1 MPISVSVS
9 WLLRK
14 RPCVTGLE
22 LGFKLQGLQPGER
35 AELIAATVTRDGS
48 RSEPLSP
55 VAVEATAAKSIK
67 KAIGMLIS
75 VRSGRKF
82 KARDHLE
89 CIMMRM
95 ALT

>member
-1 MPISVSVS
+1 M
-9 WLLRK
+9 
-14 RPCVTGLE
+14 C
-22 LGFKLQGLQPGER
+22 
-35 AELIAATVTRDGS
+35 
-48 RSEPLSP
+48 P

-89 CIMMRM
+89 RIMMRT

>member
-9 WLLRK
+9 RLQQK
-14 RPCVTGLE
+14 RPCGTRLE
-22 LGFKLQGLQPGER
+22 LGFKLQPGER
-35 AELIAATVTRDGS
+35 AEPIAATVTRDGS

-89 CIMMRM
+89 RIMMRT

>member
-9 WLLRK
+9 LLPRK
-14 RPCVTGLE
+14 RPCGTWLE
-22 LGFKLQGLQPGER
+22 LGFKLQPGKR
-35 AELIAATVTRDGS
+35 AELIAATVNRDGS

-89 CIMMRM
+89 IISS
-95 ALT
+95 AS